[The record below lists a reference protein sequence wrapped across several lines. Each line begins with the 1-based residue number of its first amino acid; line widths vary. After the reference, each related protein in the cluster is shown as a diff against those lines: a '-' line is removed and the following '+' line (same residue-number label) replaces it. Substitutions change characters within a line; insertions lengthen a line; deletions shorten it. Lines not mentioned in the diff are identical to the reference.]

1 MISIEISQD
10 NMKKTEVYEAVLRL
24 LESLNGAPAPILN
37 LPLKRKASARRASEQ
52 VGTPAID
59 EGIRQAYQGSIS
71 KAKSLFFLSVIKKY
85 GVADSNQIV
94 LEMERHYPNFTRKS
108 IGGITGAI
116 RRWFDKKGIILP
128 YRAEPDRSRNGI
140 HIFTWV
146 TGSGSEDNSANAVDA
161 KELLLKIS
169 ERFQTQFQKLITS
182 GQISKKDFKRAADYS
197 NFVKEVNGLKTDYFE
212 PSGNKLVYKLL

>member
-10 NMKKTEVYEAVLRL
+10 NMKRPEVYEAVLRL
-24 LESLNGAPAPILN
+24 LESLNGAPAPMLN

-52 VGTPAID
+52 VGTPEID
-59 EGIRQAYQGSIS
+59 EAVRQAYQRSIS
-71 KAKSLFFLSVIKKY
+71 KAKSLFFLSVIKRY
-85 GVADSNQIV
+85 RVADSNQIV
-94 LEMERHYPNFTRKS
+94 VEMEKHYPNFTRKS

-116 RRWFDKKGIILP
+116 RRWFDKKEIILP

-140 HIFTWV
+140 HIFTWI
-146 TGSGSEDNSANAVDA
+146 TALDEEGKSANAVDA

-182 GQISKKDFKRAADYS
+182 GQISKKDFKRVADYS
-197 NFVKEVNGLKTDYFE
+197 LFVKEVNGLKTDYFE